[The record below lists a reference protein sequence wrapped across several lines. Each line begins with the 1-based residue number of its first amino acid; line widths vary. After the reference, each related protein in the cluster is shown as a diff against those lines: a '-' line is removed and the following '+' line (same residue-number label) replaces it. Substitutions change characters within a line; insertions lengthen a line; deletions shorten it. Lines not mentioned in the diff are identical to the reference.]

1 MLFPTVPKSVQTE
14 DLGVELVDRQVRALK
29 HIFRPK
35 TRADIGIDGE
45 IELLLEKGYDRQG
58 TGRLIAVQIKAG
70 PSYLEN
76 EVGDAYRYRGAN
88 KHLGYWI
95 DHSIPVL
102 ILLCDLETDQ
112 VHWVEVT
119 PGAITRHEKSWT
131 ILVPKANVL
140 GEAQWAL
147 EQIADRNRIDAV
159 VDLCVQAWFHASRP
173 DRIEFA
179 GIQAMP
185 RDYHWYRHL
194 IRIGDRQVMLHWLY
208 ARYGVF
214 ELDDLKEALT
224 HLKGNAIYGEELILC
239 FVAESREAFAFPEG
253 WQDLCDAHD
262 KLRTVQLIFDR
273 DWPEIGELQSNGQ
286 LVVEYYR
293 GRPA

>member
-1 MLFPTVPKSVQTE
+1 MLFPNVLKSAQTE
-14 DLGVELVDRQVRALK
+14 SLGVELVDRQVRELG

-35 TRADIGIDGE
+35 TRTDIGIDGE
-45 IELLLEKGYDRQG
+45 IELLVAKGDDRQG

-76 EVGDAYRYRGAN
+76 EVGDAYLYRGAN

-102 ILLCDLETDQ
+102 ILLCDLATDQ
-112 VHWVEVT
+112 VLWVEVT

-140 GEAQWAL
+140 SEARWAL
-147 EQIADRNRIDAV
+147 VQIAERNRVDAL
-159 VDLCVQAWFHASRP
+159 VDLSVRAWFHASQPERV
-173 DRIEFA
+173 EFA
-179 GIQAMP
+179 GIRAMP

-194 IRIGDRQVMLHWLY
+194 MRIGDRQVMLHWLY

-214 ELDDLKEALT
+214 ELDELVETLRY
-224 HLKGNAIYGEELILC
+224 LEGNASYGQELILC
-239 FVAESREAFAFPEG
+239 LVAESREAFAFPAG
-253 WQDLCDAHD
+253 WQDLCSAHD

-273 DWPEIGELQSNGQ
+273 DWPEVGELRSGGE
-286 LVVEYYR
+286 LVLEYYK